1 LPDKYQSLVVN
12 YWGSD
17 QASKDDLSSSV
28 EAIKNKSENFNYIYH
43 SNSYIQ
49 GNDNMLLTQLSQ
61 YLIIYFNVSKSNIYL
76 YNIT

>member
-28 EAIKNKSENFNYIYH
+28 EAIKNN
-43 SNSYIQ
+43 IQ
-49 GNDNMLLTQLSQ
+49 SIEDG
-61 YLIIYFNVSKSNIYL
+61 
-76 YNIT
+76 

>member
-28 EAIKNKSENFNYIYH
+28 EAIKNKSENFNYI
-43 SNSYIQ
+43 
-49 GNDNMLLTQLSQ
+49 DA
-61 YLIIYFNVSKSNIYL
+61 SK
-76 YNIT
+76 